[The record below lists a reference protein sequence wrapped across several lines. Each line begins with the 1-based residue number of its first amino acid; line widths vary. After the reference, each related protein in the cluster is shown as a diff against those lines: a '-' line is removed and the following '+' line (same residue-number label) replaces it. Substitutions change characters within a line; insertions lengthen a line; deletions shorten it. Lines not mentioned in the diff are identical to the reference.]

1 MSSDDWP
8 VLSLREA
15 GVELVDC
22 EHRTPPD
29 AGCGYPYIA
38 IPQIRD
44 GHLDLSGARRVS
56 HEHYVEWTRKA
67 KPQPHDVLLSRR
79 CNPGET
85 AVVPSNLECV
95 LGQNL
100 VILRADGTRIAP
112 SFLRWLVRSPVW
124 WEQVSAFI
132 NVGAVFDSLR
142 CADIPSFRL
151 PIPPESEQLRI
162 AAILD
167 ALDDR
172 IELNRRMNR
181 TLESMARAIFK
192 SWFVDFDPVR
202 TKMEGGE
209 GGEVGEVGEVGLP
222 PALADLF
229 PCSFEGSE
237 LGEIPKGW
245 EMGTLADVTTLN
257 PESRTKAT
265 RSTLINYVDLSNTKW
280 GRIESVTTHAGDDA
294 PSRAQRVLRSGDT
307 IVGTVRPGN
316 GSYALVSDD
325 GLTGST
331 GFAVLRPMNTVY
343 AQYVYLAATAVE
355 KIEALSRLA
364 DGGAYPAVRPEA
376 VAATAIIRPSN
387 EVLAAFSRVAGPL
400 LGKLARNERQSRNLA
415 TLRDALLPKLVS
427 GELLVSPAKR
437 VIPGVDA

>member
-1 MSSDDWP
+1 
-8 VLSLREA
+8 
-15 GVELVDC
+15 VELLDC

-202 TKMEGGE
+202 RKMEGGDPE
-209 GGEVGEVGEVGLP
+209 VPNEIAHGWNATKLAELVVVVRDTMTPQQIAGELVDHYSI
-222 PALADLF
+222 PAFDDGKTPSL
-229 PCSFEGSE
+229 
-237 LGEIPKGW
+237 
-245 EMGTLADVTTLN
+245 EMGSTIRSSKFRVPSGCVLVSRLN
-257 PESRTKAT
+257 PRIPRVWLP
-265 RSTLINYVDLSNTKW
+265 RS
-280 GRIESVTTHAGDDA
+280 
-294 PSRAQRVLRSGDT
+294 
-307 IVGTVRPGN
+307 
-316 GSYALVSDD
+316 
-325 GLTGST
+325 
-331 GFAVLRPMNTVY
+331 
-343 AQYVYLAATAVE
+343 
-355 KIEALSRLA
+355 
-364 DGGAYPAVRPEA
+364 
-376 VAATAIIRPSN
+376 
-387 EVLAAFSRVAGPL
+387 
-400 LGKLARNERQSRNLA
+400 RNERRGVCSTEFLVLLPKSPVSVEYLYGIACSERFGEELASRVTGTSGSHQRVKPLDALSIPVVLPLASMIDAYSSVVRPVLKQAGRLLRENLVLA
-415 TLRDALLPKLVS
+415 ELRDAMLPRLLSGSVRSGSQLV
-427 GELLVSPAKR
+427 GR
-437 VIPGVDA
+437 VG

>member
-1 MSSDDWP
+1 M
-8 VLSLREA
+8 
-15 GVELVDC
+15 ELLDC

-202 TKMEGGE
+202 RKMEGGDPE
-209 GGEVGEVGEVGLP
+209 VPNEIAHGWNATKLAELVVVVRDTMTPQQIAGELVDHYSI
-222 PALADLF
+222 PAFDDGKTPSL
-229 PCSFEGSE
+229 
-237 LGEIPKGW
+237 
-245 EMGTLADVTTLN
+245 EMGSTIRSSKFRVPSGCVLVSRLN
-257 PESRTKAT
+257 PRIPRVWLP
-265 RSTLINYVDLSNTKW
+265 RS
-280 GRIESVTTHAGDDA
+280 
-294 PSRAQRVLRSGDT
+294 
-307 IVGTVRPGN
+307 
-316 GSYALVSDD
+316 
-325 GLTGST
+325 
-331 GFAVLRPMNTVY
+331 
-343 AQYVYLAATAVE
+343 
-355 KIEALSRLA
+355 
-364 DGGAYPAVRPEA
+364 
-376 VAATAIIRPSN
+376 
-387 EVLAAFSRVAGPL
+387 
-400 LGKLARNERQSRNLA
+400 RNERRGVCSTEFLVLLPKSPVSVEYLYGIACSERFGEELASRVTGTSGSHQRVKPLDALSIPVVLPLASMIDAYSSVVRPVLKQAGRLLRENLVLA
-415 TLRDALLPKLVS
+415 ELRDAMLPRLLSGSVRSGSQLV
-427 GELLVSPAKR
+427 GR
-437 VIPGVDA
+437 VG

>member
-15 GVELVDC
+15 GVELLDC

-202 TKMEGGE
+202 RKMEGGDPE
-209 GGEVGEVGEVGLP
+209 VPNEIAHGWNATKLAELVVVVRDTMTPQQIAGELVDHYSI
-222 PALADLF
+222 PAFDDGKTPSL
-229 PCSFEGSE
+229 
-237 LGEIPKGW
+237 
-245 EMGTLADVTTLN
+245 EMGSTIRSSKFRVPSGCVLVSRLN
-257 PESRTKAT
+257 PRIPRVWLP
-265 RSTLINYVDLSNTKW
+265 RS
-280 GRIESVTTHAGDDA
+280 
-294 PSRAQRVLRSGDT
+294 
-307 IVGTVRPGN
+307 
-316 GSYALVSDD
+316 
-325 GLTGST
+325 
-331 GFAVLRPMNTVY
+331 
-343 AQYVYLAATAVE
+343 
-355 KIEALSRLA
+355 
-364 DGGAYPAVRPEA
+364 
-376 VAATAIIRPSN
+376 
-387 EVLAAFSRVAGPL
+387 
-400 LGKLARNERQSRNLA
+400 RNERRGVCSTEFLVLLPKSPVSVEYLYGIACSERFGEELASRVTGTSGSHQRVKPLDALSIPVVLPLASMIDAYSSVVRPVLKQAGRLLRENLVLA
-415 TLRDALLPKLVS
+415 ELRDAMLPRLLSGSVRSGSQLV
-427 GELLVSPAKR
+427 GR
-437 VIPGVDA
+437 VG